1 MPAVMATAANTIM
14 QMMSAIFPRTIDLDE
29 RKKKIVSKIK

>member
-1 MPAVMATAANTIM
+1 MAAVMATPASTIM